1 MRFEVRA
8 KSRSVG
14 HLSTIA
20 VFTLMPLSADT
31 NPVPVSTGLPDGLGS
46 GDALSRSKRSK
57 KSSVTREQSDDAALN
72 AGDAVYVIRRVKVYF
87 QDQEMAE
94 LRPATQYRPPP
105 RVSSKHAS
113 VQIEGLPLE
122 R

>member
-1 MRFEVRA
+1 VRA

-14 HLSTIA
+14 CLSTIA

-46 GDALSRSKRSK
+46 GDASSRSKRSK